1 MDASLE
7 LTTDDTFEDLGLND
21 AVLAGI
27 RKVGYEKPSPIQS
40 VTIPHVLSGRDVLGQ
55 AQTGTGKTAAFALP
69 ILCNL
74 NLKQRRPQV
83 LVLAPTRELAI
94 QVAEAFQRYAAKL
107 EGFAVLPV
115 YGGQE
120 YSGQLRS
127 LKRGV
132 HVVVGTPG
140 RVIDHI
146 KRGTLD
152 LKSLMTLV
160 LDEADEML
168 RMGFIEDVEWILE
181 RTPKQRQI
189 ALFSATMPPAVR
201 RIAEQYLRSP
211 EVLRIDSTMTTAD
224 TVQQRYW
231 LVKKVHKLD
240 ALTRVLDAEPFDASI
255 IFVRTKSATLE
266 LAERLKARGFSAEA
280 LNGDIPQ
287 AQRERTVQR
296 LKNGAVD
303 ILVATDVAARGLDV
317 ERITHVVNYDIPF
330 DAESY
335 VHRIGRTGRAGRVGQ
350 AILFVSPREQR
361 MLSTIKRQVKSSIE
375 EMELPTKQDAARK
388 RREEFK
394 ERVRE
399 TLTEGRLG
407 LFNEIVTEFVE
418 ESGVPIEDVAA
429 ALAKL
434 AQGDRPL
441 IVTESK
447 PRKGE
452 FSERRREARGF
463 GSKNSRSFKERR
475 RRDAGAAGDSRKKGK
490 DKKKKDGAKRNF
502 KRPLRRKS
510 AKRIAAASEQS

>member
-1 MDASLE
+1 MDATAEISA
-7 LTTDDTFEDLGLND
+7 DSTFEDLGLTKRVLD
-21 AVLAGI
+21 AV
-27 RKVGYEKPSPIQS
+27 RKVGYESPSPIQS
-40 VTIPHVLSGRDVLGQ
+40 LTIPHILAGRDVIGQ

-69 ILCNL
+69 ILSNL
-74 NLKQRRPQV
+74 ELKLRKPQV

-94 QVAEAFQRYAAKL
+94 QVSEAFQQYASQL
-107 EGFAVLPV
+107 SGFAVLPI

-140 RVIDHI
+140 RVMDHMR
-146 KRGTLD
+146 RGTLD
-152 LKSLMTLV
+152 LKNLKLLV

-168 RMGFIEDVEWILE
+168 RMGFIEDVEWVLE
-181 RTPKQRQI
+181 RTPKERQI

-201 RIAEQYLRSP
+201 RIAENYLVKP
-211 EVLRIDSTMTTAD
+211 EVLRIDNKMTTAE
-224 TVQQRYW
+224 TVKQRYW

-240 ALTRVLDAEPFDASI
+240 ALTRVLDAEQFDASI

-266 LAERLKARGFSAEA
+266 LAEKLKARGFSAEA

-287 AQRERTVQR
+287 AQRERTVNL
-296 LKNGAVD
+296 LKKGAVD

-317 ERITHVVNYDIPF
+317 ERITHVINYDIPF

-335 VHRIGRTGRAGRVGQ
+335 VHRIGRTGRAGRVGH

-361 MLSTIKRQVKSSIE
+361 MLGSIERQIKSSIE
-375 EMELPTKQDAARK
+375 QMELPTKQDAARK
-388 RREEFK
+388 RRDEFK
-394 ERVRE
+394 SRVSE
-399 TLTEGRLG
+399 TLRDRDLG
-407 LFNEIVTEFVE
+407 LFSEIVTEYVAENDVSIE
-418 ESGVPIEDVAA
+418 EVAA

-447 PRKGE
+447 PKKGE
-452 FSERRREARGF
+452 FEQVKREPRGF
-463 GSKNSRSFKERR
+463 GSRNSRYSKDRR
-475 RRDAGAAGDSRKKGK
+475 GRSGGSKSEQGGYRKKEK
-490 DKKKKDGAKRNF
+490 DKKKDGAKRNF
-502 KRPLRRKS
+502 KRPLRKKS
-510 AKRIAAASEQS
+510 AGKNATARE